1 MLTPLRPAREGVSQ
15 RRAHAHRAT
24 APAWRSVVAD
34 ALLDALAVL
43 SPISCAGCSAP
54 DRALCS
60 DCRSALTATVIPRT
74 ILGLRVY
81 TALDY
86 TGVVRSSILALKE
99 NGRTDVARPLAR
111 SLRHALAAAFADA
124 DVASADVASAGHPA
138 ADTGHPAIATGLP
151 DAAAAHTSARLEL
164 VSVPPSRAA
173 WRRRGYDPVALLC
186 RRAGYRLSRVLVP
199 TRRTR
204 SQKTLGEIERA
215 DNLAG
220 SLRARTDLTG
230 RRFVVVDDVVTT
242 GATLLEAQRA
252 LTAAGGEVVCG
263 VALAFTPRIFRHS
276 SLAGKVHSDI
286 AR

>member
-1 MLTPLRPAREGVSQ
+1 MLTPPRPAREGASP
-15 RRAHAHRAT
+15 RRSHSHRAT
-24 APAWRSVVAD
+24 APGWRSVVSD

-43 SPISCAGCSAP
+43 SPISCAGCSVP

-60 DCRSALTATVIPRT
+60 DCRAALTATVLPRT
-74 ILGLRVY
+74 VSGLRVY

-99 NGRTDVARPLAR
+99 NGRTDVARPLGQP
-111 SLRHALAAAFADA
+111 LRHALAAAFADA
-124 DVASADVASAGHPA
+124 LAAATAAKRSVAGRPSTTAGLPPA
-138 ADTGHPAIATGLP
+138 AALHD
-151 DAAAAHTSARLEL
+151 SARLEL
-164 VSVPPSRAA
+164 VSIPPSRAA

-186 RRAGYRLSRVLVP
+186 RRAGYRDAGYRRARVLVP

-204 SQKTLGEIERA
+204 SQKTLGEVERA
-215 DNLAG
+215 DNLSG

-263 VALAFTPRIFRHS
+263 VALAFTPRIFRHT

>member
-1 MLTPLRPAREGVSQ
+1 M
-15 RRAHAHRAT
+15 
-24 APAWRSVVAD
+24 
-34 ALLDALAVL
+34 
-43 SPISCAGCSAP
+43 P

-60 DCRSALTATVIPRT
+60 DCRVALTATVLPRT
-74 ILGLRVY
+74 ISRLRVY

-99 NGRTDVARPLAR
+99 NGRTDVARPLGQP
-111 SLRHALAAAFADA
+111 LRHALVAAFADSQA
-124 DVASADVASAGHPA
+124 AASAHA
-138 ADTGHPAIATGLP
+138 ATVRPFTATGLP
-151 DAAAAHTSARLEL
+151 AAATAHAAPARLEL
-164 VSVPPSRAA
+164 VSIPPSRAA

-186 RRAGYRLSRVLVP
+186 RRAGYRDVGYRRSRVLVP

-204 SQKTLGEIERA
+204 SQKTLGEVDRA

-263 VALAFTPRIFRHS
+263 VALAFTPRIFRHT

>member
-1 MLTPLRPAREGVSQ
+1 MLTPPRAAPDGASQ
-15 RRAHAHRAT
+15 RRSSALRPT
-24 APAWRSVVAD
+24 APTWRSVVSD
-34 ALLDALAVL
+34 ALLDAFAVL

-54 DRALCS
+54 DRALCA
-60 DCRSALTATVIPRT
+60 DCRSALTATVLART
-74 ILGLRVY
+74 VSGMRVY

-86 TGVVRSSILALKE
+86 TGVVRSSILAFKE
-99 NGRTDVARPLAR
+99 NGRTDVARSLAQP
-111 SLRHALAAAFADA
+111 LRHALAAAFDHADSR
-124 DVASADVASAGHPA
+124 ASAHE
-138 ADTGHPAIATGLP
+138 P
-151 DAAAAHTSARLEL
+151 DSRAVRSIDSSSHTAARLEL
-164 VSVPPSRAA
+164 VAIPSSRAA

-186 RRAGYRLSRVLVP
+186 RRAGYRFAGYRRSRVLAP

-204 SQKTLGEIERA
+204 SQKTLGEMERA

-263 VALAFTPRIFRHS
+263 VALAFTPRIFRHI

>member
-1 MLTPLRPAREGVSQ
+1 M
-15 RRAHAHRAT
+15 
-24 APAWRSVVAD
+24 
-34 ALLDALAVL
+34 
-43 SPISCAGCSAP
+43 P

-74 ILGLRVY
+74 VSGLRVY

-99 NGRTDVARPLAR
+99 NGRTDVARPLGQP
-111 SLRHALAAAFADA
+111 LRHALAAAFAEA
-124 DVASADVASAGHPA
+124 DVTSA
-138 ADTGHPAIATGLP
+138 T
-151 DAAAAHTSARLEL
+151 ARLEL

-186 RRAGYRLSRVLVP
+186 RRAGYRQVGYRQVGYRQAGYRPGGYRRSRVLVP

-204 SQKTLGEIERA
+204 SQKTLGEVERA

-263 VALAFTPRIFRHS
+263 VALAFTPRIFRHT

>member
-1 MLTPLRPAREGVSQ
+1 MLTPPRPAREGTSP
-15 RRAHAHRAT
+15 RRAQPHRAT

-43 SPISCAGCSAP
+43 SPISCAGCSVP

-74 ILGLRVY
+74 VSGLRVY

-99 NGRTDVARPLAR
+99 NGRTDVARPLGQP
-111 SLRHALAAAFADA
+111 LRHALAAAFAEA
-124 DVASADVASAGHPA
+124 DVTSA
-138 ADTGHPAIATGLP
+138 T
-151 DAAAAHTSARLEL
+151 ARLEL

-186 RRAGYRLSRVLVP
+186 RRAGYRQIGYRHAGYRHAGYRRSRVLVP

-204 SQKTLGEIERA
+204 SQKTLGEVERA

-263 VALAFTPRIFRHS
+263 VALAFTPRIFRHT